1 MAEYLFEWLKIF
13 SILMTG
19 DGQFNVTLAGGGEDG
34 EEEEEVAPPLP
45 PFGVPGGGRG
55 RGAGRG
61 VLGACRG
68 TGRGGLG
75 VVRGGGGLGTEHVSG
90 VGSDEESE
98 FGAEGGMAGMMQMM
112 MRMNKENM
120 KSMMEPMV
128 EVLKS
133 QMRGKRKR
141 EEEEEE
147 GPKSRPI
154 LIDIP
159 NHHLKDDAHTE
170 LDMVA
175 RSVRPY
181 NGGDQAAYW
190 AKRRQK
196 AEPVIEDLKMTH
208 LTKTPVNPST
218 IAQLHDRGFA
228 TSAKQWLSS
237 NYSVRDNDRKIRAAE
252 KGTAGAYYYDYA
264 EAASVWDAVDAIHN
278 YTMVLRMVHEDDWT
292 GQLLLKTL
300 HECRM
305 FAHPKFGTS
314 EQRQMIMD
322 LFDKVRRP
330 VWGLECWVW
339 QGLTWSCRC

>member
-1 MAEYLFEWLKIF
+1 
-13 SILMTG
+13 
-19 DGQFNVTLAGGGEDG
+19 
-34 EEEEEVAPPLP
+34 
-45 PFGVPGGGRG
+45 
-55 RGAGRG
+55 
-61 VLGACRG
+61 
-68 TGRGGLG
+68 
-75 VVRGGGGLGTEHVSG
+75 
-90 VGSDEESE
+90 
-98 FGAEGGMAGMMQMM
+98 MAGMMQMM

-133 QMRGKRKR
+133 QMRGRRKR

-154 LIDIP
+154 VIDIQ
-159 NHHLKDDAHTE
+159 NHHLKDDVHTE

-196 AEPVIEDLKMTH
+196 AEPVIEDLKMAH

-237 NYSVRDNDRKIRAAE
+237 NFSVRDNDRKIRAAE

-278 YTMVLRMVHEDDWT
+278 YTMVLRMVHEAT
-292 GQLLLKTL
+292 TFLFLSKKPNILCIRKL
-300 HECRM
+300 RKKY
-305 FAHPKFGTS
+305 FFSSILFVSGTS
-314 EQRQMIMD
+314 RHVFF
-322 LFDKVRRP
+322 LY
-330 VWGLECWVW
+330 
-339 QGLTWSCRC
+339 LTHATSNCFVYFLL